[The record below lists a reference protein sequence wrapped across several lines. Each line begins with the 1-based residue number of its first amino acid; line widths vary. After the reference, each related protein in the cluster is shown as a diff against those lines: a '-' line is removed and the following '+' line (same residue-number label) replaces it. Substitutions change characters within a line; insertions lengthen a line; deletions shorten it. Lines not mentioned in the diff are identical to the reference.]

1 MAGFV
6 GISTDKKLLVNLEG
20 KAIFFD

>member
-6 GISTDKKLLVNLEG
+6 GISTDKKLLVNLEV